1 MKMSNM
7 IRINGILTAML
18 LLVIASCNDTPKEN
32 VAENEMAPVKH
43 GASMEHHAS
52 ADSAAK
58 YTPDMVANK
67 RDFICGMPVTAGIA
81 DTAHYNGK
89 VYGFCASECK
99 AEFLQ
104 NPQAHLTIK

>member
-1 MKMSNM
+1 MKRNHLIFGS
-7 IRINGILTAML
+7 L
-18 LLVIASCNDTPKEN
+18 LLVVFVSCNESPKEK

-43 GASMEHHAS
+43 GASMDHHTLS
-52 ADSAAK
+52 DSAAK
-58 YTPDMVANK
+58 YTPEMVANK

-81 DTAHYNGK
+81 DTAHYDGK

-104 NPQAHLTIK
+104 NPKAHVNAK

>member
-1 MKMSNM
+1 MKRNHLFF
-7 IRINGILTAML
+7 GACML
-18 LLVIASCNDTPKEN
+18 VVFASCNEAYKEK

-43 GASMEHHAS
+43 GASMDHHTTS
-52 ADSAAK
+52 DSAAK
-58 YTPDMVANK
+58 YTPEMVANK

-104 NPQAHLTIK
+104 NPQAHITAK

>member
-1 MKMSNM
+1 MKTENM
-7 IRINGILTAML
+7 KRNHLIFGSL
-18 LLVIASCNDTPKEN
+18 LLVVFVSCNESPKEK

-43 GASMEHHAS
+43 GASMDHHTLS
-52 ADSAAK
+52 DSAAK
-58 YTPDMVANK
+58 YTPEMVANK

-99 AEFLQ
+99 AEFLE
-104 NPQAHLTIK
+104 NPQAHITAK